1 MKKITLFYLLIFTSS
16 LCFAQPAN
24 DLPTGATPLTVGV
37 DFAENAIVATNVGAT
52 ASELADP
59 TIPDPACSS
68 YGGGDVWF
76 TVTVP
81 ASGNVFVETDL
92 DGSSTLDDTGMQAYE
107 GTPGALT
114 LLPAGCNDDG
124 GTGFFSKLNFIGLN
138 SGDVLYIR
146 VFEFGGNLFDTFQ
159 ISAYD
164 IPLQSNDTCLTAELI
179 DCGDTVTGDTSA
191 FNLTNTVGSSSN
203 DVWYVYSGDAGDITA
218 SLCASDYDT
227 LIRVF
232 DACGGTEIATN
243 DDSCGNRSELTFTA
257 DGTSSYYIA
266 VEGWTTTEGAFTLSI
281 SCSVTIPP
289 PANDE
294 CINAIPLAIGSQT
307 SGTTAGATE
316 SLADEKPGCDPFG
329 FIADVWYSVTL
340 PSGADNLTINTVT
353 TGSSSE
359 ANVAIYPD
367 GCGVLDADIID
378 CSDATPGGESVTST
392 GLTGGAT
399 YLVRV
404 WSDGVLPP
412 PTTGRIEGTFD
423 ITADATL
430 SINSFENENAFTYF
444 PNPVKNELT
453 IKAQN
458 NIQNVSVFNMLG
470 QEVLRAV
477 PNTLESNLDMNGLSQ
492 GAYFVQV
499 TINNVTETVRILKQ

>member
-24 DLPTGATPLTVGV
+24 DLPGGAIPLTVGTN
-37 DFAENAIVATNVGAT
+37 FAENAIVATNVGAT
-52 ASELADP
+52 ASEATDP
-59 TIPDPACSS
+59 TIPAPACSQ

-81 ASGNVFVETDL
+81 ASGNLFVETDQ
-92 DGSSTLDDTGMQAYE
+92 DGASTLDDTAMQAYE

-114 LLPAGCNDDG
+114 LLPLGCNDDG
-124 GTGFFSKLNFIGLN
+124 GTDFFSLLSFTGLN
-138 SGDVLYIR
+138 PADVLYIR
-146 VFEFGGNLFDTFQ
+146 VFEYQGDVFDTFQ
-159 ISAYD
+159 VSAYD
-164 IPLQSNDTCLTAELI
+164 IPIASNDTCGTAEAI
-179 DCGDTVTGDTSA
+179 DCGDTLAGNTSTPG
-191 FNLTNTVGSSSN
+191 LTNTIGNASN
-203 DVWYVYSGDAGDITA
+203 DLWYVYSGGAGDITA
-218 SLCASDYDT
+218 SLCGSDYDT

-232 DACGGTEIATN
+232 DACGGNQIAVN
-243 DDSCGNRSELTFTA
+243 DDLCGTQSEVTFTA
-257 DGTSSYYIA
+257 DGTSSYFIA
-266 VEGWTTTEGAFTLSI
+266 VEGFQTSEGAFTI
-281 SCSVTIPP
+281 SLTCDVTIPP

-294 CINAIPLAIGSQT
+294 CVNAIALSIGNQT

-316 SLADEKPGCDPFG
+316 NLTDEKPSCDPFG
-329 FIADVWYSVTL
+329 TIADVWYTVTL

-353 TGSSSE
+353 TGTSSE

-378 CSDATPGGESVTST
+378 CSDGTPGGESVTST

-404 WSDGVLPP
+404 WSDGVVPP
-412 PTTGRIEGTFD
+412 PTAGRIEGTFE

-430 SINSFENENAFTYF
+430 SVNSFENENAFTYF
-444 PNPVKNELT
+444 PNPVKNELSL
-453 IKAQN
+453 KAQN
-458 NIQNVSVFNMLG
+458 NIQNVSIFNMLG